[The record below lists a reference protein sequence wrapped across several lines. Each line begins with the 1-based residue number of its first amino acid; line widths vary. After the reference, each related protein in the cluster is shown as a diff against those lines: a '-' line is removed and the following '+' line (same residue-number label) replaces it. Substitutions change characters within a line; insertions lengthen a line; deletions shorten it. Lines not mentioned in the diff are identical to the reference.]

1 MQVVKSV
8 NITIRDLNE
17 SVFRK
22 FKAKAVGEGMKLG
35 QALTQAMEMWI
46 SHDVNKRELSLLDIE
61 VFSWG
66 EGTEKTSVEIDKDI
80 YG

>member
-1 MQVVKSV
+1 MVKSMNV
-8 NITIRDLNE
+8 TIRDVNE

-46 SHDVNKRELSLLDIE
+46 RHGTDKRELSLLDIE
-61 VFSWG
+61 TFDWG
-66 EGTEKTSVEIDKDI
+66 KGTEKASVEIDKNI

>member
-1 MQVVKSV
+1 MVKSM

-35 QALTQAMEMWI
+35 QALTQAMEMWVR
-46 SHDVNKRELSLLDIE
+46 HGTERRELSLLEME

-66 EGTEKTSVEIDKDI
+66 EGTEKASVEIDKEI